1 MLLCLCVVASV
12 GFVAL
17 ITVFFRHATPRNH
30 NIPDFNHWAIP
41 TVGWLVVWGLTA
53 LSDNISVYI
62 RPSPKEREK
71 KEKG

>member
-30 NIPDFNHWAIP
+30 NIPAFNHWAIP
-41 TVGWLVVWGLTA
+41 TVRVRLNTA
-53 LSDNISVYI
+53 MGYVCRGCVFLNI
-62 RPSPKEREK
+62 RKRKELI
-71 KEKG
+71 